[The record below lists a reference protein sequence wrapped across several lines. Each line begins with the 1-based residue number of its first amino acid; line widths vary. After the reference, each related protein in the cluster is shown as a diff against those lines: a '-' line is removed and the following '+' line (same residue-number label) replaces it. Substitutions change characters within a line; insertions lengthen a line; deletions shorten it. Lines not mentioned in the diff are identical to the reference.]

1 MNAVI
6 KNPHN
11 FIPDRFDPQ
20 VIAIIGGK
28 GSMGQRLAEEFHN
41 DGYEVLLTGEQP
53 LREIGP
59 TQAKEWR
66 RAIRRWNEKVCK
78 DADVVIFSVPIPL
91 LSNAG
96 GLKRIFGHT
105 PPRGWRDKLVIDI
118 CSTKA
123 GPTRAL
129 SELKGAA
136 VIGTHPMFGPKLKSL
151 TGQTVFVCPVDPPH
165 GNAVLRARLELR
177 KEWLSAF
184 WQRRGVQV
192 VEINPEA
199 HDLFMPAVQF
209 GVLLSVLLYGDALR
223 NSGVSMDKVQGYG
236 TPNSKILC
244 TRLARMIS
252 PAMLST
258 YINLAFDNPHN
269 RAWVEHAMT
278 SLSQLN
284 GWLASGNREAAHEWI
299 KELAG
304 HQPAG
309 FRGHFLD
316 ASTFIDECMA
326 KRDFVSTCM
335 ANEKAIRGALSGSTS
350 APDAMTQVSAS

>member
-1 MNAVI
+1 MTA
-6 KNPHN
+6 KPDNPHN
-11 FIPDRFDPQ
+11 FVPDRFEPR

-28 GSMGQRLAEEFHN
+28 GSMGQRLAEEFHK
-41 DGYEVLLTGEQP
+41 DGYKVFLTGEQP

-91 LSNAG
+91 LSEEG

-105 PPRGWRDKLVIDI
+105 PPRGWRDKLVMDI

-136 VIGTHPMFGPKLKSL
+136 VVGTHPMFGPNLKTV
-151 TGQTVFVCPVDPPH
+151 TGQTVFICPVDPPR
-165 GNAVLRARLELR
+165 GNGVLRARLALC
-177 KEWLSAF
+177 KEWLKAF

-192 VEINPEA
+192 VEIQPGV
-199 HDLFMPAVQF
+199 HDSFMPAVQF

-223 NSGVSMDKVQGYG
+223 NSGVSMERVQNYG

-244 TRLARMIS
+244 TRLARMVS

-258 YINLAFDNPHN
+258 YINIAFDNPHN
-269 RAWVEHAMT
+269 RAWVAHTMT
-278 SLSQLN
+278 SLNQLN
-284 GWLASGNREAAHEWI
+284 GWLASGNRDAAHEWL

-309 FRGHFLD
+309 FRGHFVD

-326 KRDFVSTCM
+326 KRDFVSACM
-335 ANEKAIRGALSGSTS
+335 ANEKELRAALGASATNSGV
-350 APDAMTQVSAS
+350 AAQVGAQ